1 MFWTWWAHLNAPVRV
16 PAADSHRLAPCSYGQ
31 NIAIDRLRVPG
42 KNGWLCILYVLMIW
56 REAIGEGDID
66 DWEMAVMDVGWVTGR
81 LCEATF
87 YNAATEDVTQLK
99 R

>member
-1 MFWTWWAHLNAPVRV
+1 MRV
-16 PAADSHRLAPCSYGQ
+16 PAANSHRLAPCSYGQ

-87 YNAATEDVTQLK
+87 YNAATEDVTRLK